1 MKCCE
6 ICGTFNFKENNY
18 CTHCGNYLIVKNVC
32 PHCGEVNLDNQ
43 SFCVKCKKQ
52 IKPIVIDDFD
62 VLFNEYNKELLLN
75 AEIDNKSY
83 HNILKNIFKRADFC
97 NLNGNSIKDKVLDL
111 ANVFT
116 VCKSK
121 SRGYERGF
129 SLGSM
134 IYYDDRLDDSVQ
146 IATIIHELAHYL
158 LFNIIEEVMYNILNV
173 KSSKTLQSFI
183 WFFLILPDISIMAEY
198 CAHTVEGRFIPYG
211 YQNYA
216 SFNQLVEN
224 TQIDDDSLNNMIV
237 LGNSFANELI
247 VFLEKYIDEEVRELI
262 KLQYK
267 KDLKSPKYES
277 IKLETDISLPLDVKN
292 KLLVKKL
299 CDAYELGLNMETR
312 KELEL
317 IKEGLEEF

>member
-32 PHCGEVNLDNQ
+32 PHCGEVNMDNQ

-52 IKPIVIDDFD
+52 IKPVVIDDFD

-83 HNILKNIFKRADFC
+83 HNILKNIFKRADFS
-97 NLNGNSIKDKVLDL
+97 NLYGNSIKDKILDL

-158 LFNIIEEVMYNILNV
+158 LFNIIEEVMCNILNV

-183 WFFLILPDISIMAEY
+183 WFFLMLPDISIMSEY

-247 VFLEKYIDEEVRELI
+247 VFLEKYIDKELRELI

-299 CDAYELGLNMETR
+299 CDAYEIGLNLETR
-312 KELEL
+312 KELEF